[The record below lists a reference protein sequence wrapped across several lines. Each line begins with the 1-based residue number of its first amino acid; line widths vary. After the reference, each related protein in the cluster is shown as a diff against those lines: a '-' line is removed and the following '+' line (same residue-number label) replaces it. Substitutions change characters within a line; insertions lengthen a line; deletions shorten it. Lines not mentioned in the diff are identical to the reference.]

1 MSHDQILRIVFR
13 SGRVAEER
21 GSDEMVQ
28 LLFAGDELDL
38 IDHVMAIDTTTGD
51 VHIYADENDDR
62 FNDVAVL
69 MTDDAIKWFRS

>member
-38 IDHVMAIDTTTGD
+38 IDYVMSIELRTGE
-51 VHIYADENDDR
+51 VHIYTDENDER
-62 FNDVAVL
+62 FNGVAVL
-69 MTDDAIKWFRS
+69 MTNEVLKKR

>member
-38 IDHVMAIDTTTGD
+38 IDHVMSIDLRSGE
-51 VHIYADENDDR
+51 VHIYTDENDDR
-62 FNDVAVL
+62 FNDTAVL
-69 MTDDAIKWFRS
+69 MSGDAIKWFRS

>member
-1 MSHDQILRIVFR
+1 MSYEQILRIVFR

-21 GSDEMVQ
+21 GSDEMIQ

-38 IDHVMAIDTTTGD
+38 IDHVMSIDTVSGE
-51 VHIYADENDDR
+51 VHIYTDEKDDR

-69 MTDDAIKWFRS
+69 MTDDAIKWHRR